1 LKYNAI
7 PQLNKLYQHQYIYGY
22 YMTKKKNASAKAA
35 TESLPALSGTDSMN
49 ELNIS
54 STATE
59 ETASLNSTKQREPYR
74 VIFVSAVKGFELGE
88 HYAFRQRVFRF
99 KEKPEVEVITAL
111 KEAGFIYRPH
121 ERAWT
126 IPADYASRRIS
137 DTLARRFAD
146 KEISVSM

>member
-1 LKYNAI
+1 MARKKEAI
-7 PQLNKLYQHQYIYGY
+7 
-22 YMTKKKNASAKAA
+22 AKAA
-35 TESLPALSGTDSMN
+35 PEISPASTGPDSADEPVFSGV
-49 ELNIS
+49 
-54 STATE
+54 ATE
-59 ETASLNSTKQREPYR
+59 ETEIPNRTKERDTYR
-74 VIFVSAVKGFELGE
+74 VIFASAVKGFELGE

-99 KEKPEVEVITAL
+99 KEKPETEVITAL

-146 KEISVSM
+146 KEVSVSI